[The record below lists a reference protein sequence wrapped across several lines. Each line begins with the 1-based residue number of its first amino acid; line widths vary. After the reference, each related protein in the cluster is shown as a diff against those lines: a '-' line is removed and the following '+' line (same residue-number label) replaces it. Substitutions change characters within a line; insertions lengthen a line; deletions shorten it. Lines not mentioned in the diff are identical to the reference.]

1 MDKFLKK
8 AGWTSII
15 TSLVLAVI
23 GLVMIYNPDT
33 TMQFISTIL
42 GIFFIVVG
50 VIKIIN
56 YFISKGNSTF
66 FTNDI
71 AWGLIAI
78 IIGLVTM
85 VYSSTIESIF
95 RIMIGVWIIYS
106 GFTRFSLSFRLKGV
120 NDRVWALVLTLA
132 VLMIIGGLYVTFYP
146 GALIVTLGVII
157 LIYSIM
163 DLIESFIFMRN
174 MKDIF

>member
-1 MDKFLKK
+1 MEKFFKK
-8 AGWTSII
+8 AGWTSVI
-15 TSLVLAVI
+15 TSIVFALI
-23 GLVMIYNPDT
+23 GLVMICYPET

-50 VIKIIN
+50 VIKVIN
-56 YFISKGNSTF
+56 YFVSKGNSTF

-78 IIGLVTM
+78 VIGLVTM

-95 RIMIGVWIIYS
+95 RIMIGIWIIYS

-120 NDRVWALVLTLA
+120 NDKVWAIVLTLA

-146 GALIVTLGVII
+146 GALILTLGVII
-157 LIYSIM
+157 LIYAIM

-174 MKDIF
+174 MKDIV